1 MKKIAFTQSWKKA
14 AVVLFAACG
23 MQAIYAQTTVKDMA
37 GRNVTVPAKVDRIA
51 CIGSG
56 CLRQIAYLQATSSVV
71 GAEDIEKNYPPE
83 RQSRPYRT
91 ANPDLAKL
99 PRIGV
104 GGSGVSN
111 KKPEFEAILA
121 VKPQVLFMTNME
133 APLAD
138 EVQKTLGI
146 PVVVLSYGK
155 AAAGG
160 SFDATLYESLQMAG
174 KVLKREKRAADVVA
188 YIQNAEKDVRQRTKG
203 LPTKSSY
210 VGAVCYAGTHGING
224 SSKQYLP
231 FEWAGVNN
239 LVKDLPGGTG
249 SHIKID
255 KEALLKM
262 NPEVIFVDACS
273 SALVEEDARKN
284 PEFYKALR
292 AFSSKNAYW
301 LFPFVSYTVNA
312 DTAIVDAYAVG
323 KIMYPQAFADID
335 LRRKAD
341 EIYTFMVGKPVYEE
355 MRKGFGELGAKVNFG
370 Q

>member
-1 MKKIAFTQSWKKA
+1 MKKSVFVQLGQKA
-14 AVVLFAACG
+14 ALALFAVCS
-23 MQAIYAQTTVKDMA
+23 MQAVHAQTTVKDMV
-37 GRNVTVPAKVDRIA
+37 GRNVTVPAKVERIA

-104 GGSGVSN
+104 GGSGVGN

-138 EVQKTLGI
+138 EVQQTLGI
-146 PVVVLSYGK
+146 PVVVLAYAK
-155 AAAGG
+155 IGG
-160 SFDATLYESLQMAG
+160 SSFDSVLYESLQMAG
-174 KVLKREKRAADVVA
+174 KVLKREKRAAEVVA
-188 YIQNAEKDVRQRTKG
+188 YIQNAEKDVRQRTRG
-203 LPTKSSY
+203 LPVKDVY
-210 VGAVCYAGTHGING
+210 VGSVSYAGAHGING
-224 SSKQYLP
+224 SSKYYLP
-231 FEWAGVNN
+231 FEWTGVNN
-239 LVKDLPGGTG
+239 LVRNFPGGTG

-262 NPEVIFVDACS
+262 NPEVIFVDAGGLP
-273 SALVEEDARKN
+273 LVEEDARKN
-284 PEFYKALR
+284 PDFYKALR
-292 AFSSKNAYW
+292 AFSGKNAYR
-301 LFPFVSYTVNA
+301 LFPFISYTVNV

-341 EIYTFMVGKPVYEE
+341 EIYTFMVGKSVYEE
-355 MRKGFGELGAKVNFG
+355 MRKGFGELGTKVDFG